1 MQKILLCDSDTAL
14 LKIMQVSLRWYGFD
28 VTGLESSDVAAEQ
41 LRVSAYDLFICDH
54 LSKPVNAYFLCER
67 LRCSDKPQL
76 RNMKI
81 LMTACANVELEDYKF
96 LRRMNIYFMSKLQSP
111 EKWFEK
117 IGSILHIGAKHIE
130 SVTV

>member
-1 MQKILLCDSDTAL
+1 MQKILLCDSDAAL
-14 LKIMQVSLRWYGFD
+14 LKTFQTYLTWYGYD
-28 VTGLESSDVAAEQ
+28 VTGLESSDLAAEQ

-67 LRCSDKPQL
+67 LRSSDKPQL

-81 LMTACANVELEDYKF
+81 LMTACGNVELEDYKF
-96 LRRMNIYFMSKLQSP
+96 LRRMNIHFMSKLQSP

-117 IGSILHIGAKHIE
+117 ISSILIIDAKNIVP
-130 SVTV
+130 VTV